1 MYCVPGVTA
10 ERCRGVFWETGK
22 LYKKDTSSTEL
33 TPSEYEALLGTLRS
47 QRKSL
52 EALRALAELGSNS
65 EVGPAVARIRAE
77 VRKTGSTVCRSLE
90 EERYDAEYMLNE
102 LIAGLGDLDRLSMNP
117 DSLPPGFT
125 LSLLLK
131 STLCAACTPAR
142 PPPCLSRPPPLCC
155 QEEVRRVFEQSAR
168 TGCARIMIAVSC
180 RQRHARGSALVLYY
194 LARPGMP
201 RRMYYMSSAQPP
213 PEISAVVARGPC
225 AAASPLS
232 VRLHTPSPNS
242 VPLTPAAA
250 LLTRK
255 RFDEFL
261 SADPLRWRQGAQSP
275 RWARRRL

>member
-142 PPPCLSRPPPLCC
+142 PPLCLSRPPPLCC

-194 LARPGMP
+194 LAPPGMP
-201 RRMYYMSSAQPP
+201 RRIYYM
-213 PEISAVVARGPC
+213 
-225 AAASPLS
+225 LS
-232 VRLHTPSPNS
+232 DQSGDRRTPFRRYP
-242 VPLTPAAA
+242 
-250 LLTRK
+250 
-255 RFDEFL
+255 
-261 SADPLRWRQGAQSP
+261 
-275 RWARRRL
+275 RRRGVWPKIKGVFRTACSARVPP

>member
-1 MYCVPGVTA
+1 MRHLAPSSRRSAVSAVCGLLLTPFAPPPQAASAIVAPYCVPGVTA

-102 LIAGLGDLDRLSMNP
+102 LIAGLGDLDRLSMKP

-131 STLCAACTPAR
+131 TTLCAACMPAAHLRASHARR
-142 PPPCLSRPPPLCC
+142 PSA
-155 QEEVRRVFEQSAR
+155 VRR
-168 TGCARIMIAVSC
+168 
-180 RQRHARGSALVLYY
+180 
-194 LARPGMP
+194 
-201 RRMYYMSSAQPP
+201 
-213 PEISAVVARGPC
+213 
-225 AAASPLS
+225 
-232 VRLHTPSPNS
+232 
-242 VPLTPAAA
+242 
-250 LLTRK
+250 K
-255 RFDEFL
+255 FDEFL
-261 SADPLRWRQGAQSP
+261 SGLPAPAAPES
-275 RWARRRL
+275 